1 MCCYLVCPSK
11 VKTICHR
18 RGLSVSLDD
27 VTAGHVCLSVSR
39 LVDTTGSYCFSF
51 KTSYVIIVVI
61 VIVVGYYGSCV
72 SFLCTYTIEGCV
84 SFVLSIDLP
93 LQIYNQ

>member
-1 MCCYLVCPSK
+1 MYVLLFSMS

-18 RGLSVSLDD
+18 RGLSLSLDD
-27 VTAGHVCLSVSR
+27 VTAGHVSLSVSR
-39 LVDTTGSYCFSF
+39 LVDTSGSFCFSF
-51 KTSYVIIVVI
+51 KTSFVFTVVTVI
-61 VIVVGYYGSCV
+61 VVVGYYGSCV
-72 SFLCTYTIEGCV
+72 SFHCTYVIEGCV